1 MNEILIILS
10 YNIINI
16 INFIIL
22 YFNKFKRAVSLHK
35 D

>member
-10 YNIINI
+10 YNI